1 MITNQQ
7 EKKMKREF
15 RFAWG
20 IVIGEIRDAVLEIIP
35 ELAPQFEQR
44 KQFFEYYFEPI
55 EVELSIEQ
63 LDRLSK
69 EFRVQISWD
78 EIKILND

>member
-1 MITNQQ
+1 
-7 EKKMKREF
+7 MKREF
-15 RFAWG
+15 IFAWG
-20 IVIGEIRDAVLEIIP
+20 IVSGDLRDAVLEIFP

>member
-1 MITNQQ
+1 
-7 EKKMKREF
+7 MKRKF
-15 RFAWG
+15 SFTWG
-20 IVIGEIRDAVLEIIP
+20 IVAGDLRDAVLEIIP

-69 EFRVQISWD
+69 EFRVQISWN
-78 EIKILND
+78 EIEILNN

>member
-1 MITNQQ
+1 LITNQQ
-7 EKKMKREF
+7 EEKMKREF

-20 IVIGEIRDAVLEIIP
+20 IVIGEIKDAVLEIFP
-35 ELAPQFEQR
+35 ELAPQFKQR

-55 EVELSIEQ
+55 EVEASVEQ

-69 EFRVQISWD
+69 EFYVRISWD

>member
-1 MITNQQ
+1 
-7 EKKMKREF
+7 MKREF

-20 IVIGEIRDAVLEIIP
+20 IVAGDLRDAVLEIIP

-69 EFRVQISWD
+69 EFRVQISWN
-78 EIKILND
+78 EIEILNN

>member
-1 MITNQQ
+1 
-7 EKKMKREF
+7 MKREF
-15 RFAWG
+15 NFKWG
-20 IVIGEIRDAVLEIIP
+20 IVAGDLRDAVLEIFP

-44 KQFFEYYFEPI
+44 KQFHEYYFEPI
-55 EVELSIEQ
+55 EVEASIEQ

-69 EFRVQISWD
+69 EFYVQLSWN